1 MMKAFF
7 EGIQF
12 LFEKILFIPYN
23 YFRTLELECWSG
35 ANIVNFTF
43 MIICAAAIVYWV
55 KQLKSHKENG
65 EHEQDTT
72 AHSFLS

>member
-1 MMKAFF
+1 MKAFF

-12 LFEKILFIPYN
+12 LFEQILFLPYDF
-23 YFRTLELECWSG
+23 FRSLELECWSG
-35 ANIVNFTF
+35 ANIINWTF

-55 KQLKSHKENG
+55 KQLKLHKDNNEEN
-65 EHEQDTT
+65 QDTT